1 MDKEQRLNFISA
13 LFTLII
19 GVVFLILS
27 RGIEVKAKNGDV
39 GSAFFPALVGGLI
52 TSIISVRKKQNV
64 VLSNEEKG
72 LEKQEEMELKDNY
85 KKVILSFIYLIVYAA
100 MLKPLGF
107 VISSICYLFFQIN
120 IMTEKPDKKQ
130 EIVFIV
136 LAVCVP
142 VIVNLIFVNVFSMAL
157 PQGILGIGG

>member
-1 MDKEQRLNFISA
+1 M
-13 LFTLII
+13 
-19 GVVFLILS
+19 
-27 RGIEVKAKNGDV
+27 
-39 GSAFFPALVGGLI
+39 
-52 TSIISVRKKQNV
+52 RKKQNV